1 MTPDELWIDAGRLV
15 VVLVGCGLLCLAI
28 RLIEPVIRR
37 VFKCERG
44 EKLIAKASQS

>member
-1 MTPDELWIDAGRLV
+1 MTPDDLLVDAGRLV
-15 VVLVGCGLLCLAI
+15 AVLVGLGALCLAI
-28 RLIEPVIRR
+28 RLIEPAIRR